1 MSSTRMFWGVVWL
14 LGSFQAFA
22 TAESLSAAPNEQV
35 IKVTA
40 KKFEYSPKV
49 IAVKLNVP
57 VVLEFTSLDRLH
69 GFAVPDL
76 KLQAEIKPGEVTRVR
91 FIPDRVGTFDFH
103 CGVFC
108 GTGHE
113 DMSGQVVVT
122 NCTEGL

>member
-1 MSSTRMFWGVVWL
+1 MSSIRMFFGVVLL
-14 LGSFQAFA
+14 LGSFPTFA
-22 TAESLSAAPNEQV
+22 TAESPSPDSNEQV

-40 KKFEYSPKV
+40 KKFEYSPRV

-57 VVLEFTSLDRLH
+57 VVLEFTSLDRVH

-91 FIPDRVGTFDFH
+91 FIPDKVGTFDFH
-103 CGVFC
+103 CSVFC

-122 NCTEGL
+122 N